1 VRRVAT
7 VSAGADGQAVPGP
20 VPDLCCRIVTPFA
33 PDGALDLDACGP
45 LVERFADARIAVY
58 LGSGGSGE
66 GHALAPRELSDLY
79 AAAVRKGAG
88 RIPVYANPPE
98 QHTVSAAIMHAQL
111 AVEAGVELVNV
122 YGPAGWHG
130 YQATAEEYLAYFDE
144 VLPAVRVPVALCP
157 NPGLGYAVAPD
168 TVAEVCARHPGVAA
182 VNLNGVPLAYLAR
195 LRELTGGQV
204 RLYADDGGLRG
215 ALPAGAA
222 GIVSALPNLI
232 PGTFRRYVD
241 AVRCHRADEEADLYG
256 QIQRL
261 RQYGEQWP
269 GGTPRWIK
277 LALHALHLPGGRGG
291 PRPPYLPLTE
301 TAVRQFLADARNL
314 HIPEITDM
322 LSAVTPASSPL
333 DDQS

>member
-1 VRRVAT
+1 
-7 VSAGADGQAVPGP
+7 VPGP

-33 PDGALDLDACGP
+33 PGGALDLDACGP
-45 LVERFADARIAVY
+45 LIERFAAARIAVY

-66 GHALAPRELSDLY
+66 GHALTPQELSELY
-79 AAAVRKGAG
+79 AAGVRLGAG

-98 QHTVSAAIMHAQL
+98 QHTVAAAVMHARL
-111 AVEAGVELVNV
+111 AVDAGVDLVNV

-130 YQATAEEYLAYFDE
+130 YQATAPEYVAYFDE
-144 VLPAVRVPVALCP
+144 VLPAVGGPVALCP
-157 NPGLGYAVAPD
+157 NPGLGYAVAAE
-168 TVAEVCARHPGVAA
+168 TVAEICARHSNVVA
-182 VNLNGVPLAYLAR
+182 VNLNGVPPGYLAR
-195 LRELTGGQV
+195 LRELTGGHV
-204 RLYADDGGLRG
+204 RLYADDGGLRT
-215 ALPAGAA
+215 APQAGAA

-232 PGTFRRYVD
+232 PGTFRRYLD
-241 AVRCHRADEEADLYG
+241 AVHCHRADEEADLYG

-261 RQYGEQWP
+261 RQYSEQWP

-314 HIPEITDM
+314 HIPEITDL
-322 LSAVTPASSPL
+322 LSVVTLASSPL

>member
-1 VRRVAT
+1 
-7 VSAGADGQAVPGP
+7 VPGP

-33 PDGALDLDACGP
+33 PAGALDLDACGP
-45 LVERFADARIAVY
+45 LLERFAAARIAVY

-66 GHALAPRELSDLY
+66 GHALTPRELGELY
-79 AAAVRKGAG
+79 AAGVRVSAG

-98 QHTVSAAIMHAQL
+98 QHTVAAAVSHARL
-111 AVEAGVELVNV
+111 AVDAGVELVNV

-130 YQATAEEYLAYFDE
+130 YQATAPEYLAYLDA
-144 VLPAVRVPVALCP
+144 VLPAVEAPVALCP
-157 NPGLGYAVAPD
+157 NPGLGYPVAAE
-168 TVAEVCARHPGVAA
+168 TVAEACARHAHVVA
-182 VNLNGVPLAYLAR
+182 VNLNGVPPAYLAR

-215 ALPAGAA
+215 ALQAGAA
-222 GIVSALPNLI
+222 GFVSALPNLI

-241 AVRCHRADEEADLYG
+241 AVRGGRPDEEADLYG

-261 RQYGEQWP
+261 RELTAQWP

-291 PRPPYLPLTE
+291 PRPPYLPITE
-301 TAVRQFLADARNL
+301 TAVRQFLADAGNL
-314 HIPEITDM
+314 HIAEITEM
-322 LSAVTPASSPL
+322 LKETPDAGYSADLPHGNAVQEIGGARPAGA
-333 DDQS
+333 